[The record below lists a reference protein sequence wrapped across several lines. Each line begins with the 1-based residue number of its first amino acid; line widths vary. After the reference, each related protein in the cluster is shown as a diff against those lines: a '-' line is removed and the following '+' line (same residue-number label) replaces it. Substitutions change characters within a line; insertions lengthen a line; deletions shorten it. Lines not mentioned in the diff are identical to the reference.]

1 MANLAELVNY
11 EKEYPVEIVN
21 HVTREPLGITINVVS
36 KDSKRVTNAL
46 RDWQLNQIEDDAAN
60 DRSEEKSL
68 REKLDALEAHGVET
82 LVACI
87 SSWDWGDNE
96 FDHIKGAGPASEED
110 KRYLVGHANAG
121 WLIVQI
127 AEAIHNIENFMQPL
141 PKNARTGSKKT

>member
-1 MANLAELVNY
+1 MANLAELVTY
-11 EKEYPVEIVN
+11 EKEYPIEIVN

-46 RDWQLNQIEDDAAN
+46 RDWQAAKWDADAKANKTEDSAK
-60 DRSEEKSL
+60 DRLEYI
-68 REKLDALEAHGVET
+68 EAHGVET

-96 FDHIKGAGPASEED
+96 FDHIKGAGAASDED

-121 WLIVQI
+121 WMIVQI
-127 AEAIHNIENFMQPL
+127 AEAVHKIENFMQPSQT
-141 PKNARTGSKKT
+141 NARRGSKKT